1 MLVIKAVKRFLEWIR
16 LKERLHESDAKLPL
30 FKEGEVWWCSF
41 GENVGIEVNGKG
53 GKFSRPAIVFRKLS
67 AGGFFAIPLST
78 QIKSGTWYVPITH
91 REIKC
96 VAVLSQARVL
106 SAKRLLEKYG
116 ELDEKAIQ
124 MIRESF
130 FLLYLGERFVPPFPA
145 GSWDNPK

>member
-1 MLVIKAVKRFLEWIR
+1 MIEKTIKRFLEWIG
-16 LKERLHESDAKLPL
+16 LKEKLHGNIHKLPL

-41 GENVGIEVNGKG
+41 GENIGIEVNGKG
-53 GKFSRPAIVFRKLS
+53 SKFSRTAIIFKKLS
-67 AGGFFAIPLST
+67 ADGFFAIPLST

-91 REIKC
+91 REIEC

-116 ELDEKAIQ
+116 ELNEKDIQ
-124 MIRESF
+124 TIREGF
-130 FLLYLGERFVPPFPA
+130 FLLYLGRKFVPPFQA